1 MRTKF
6 NIQNLHITP
15 ECISPDYH
23 YSDALSIRL
32 LHSILKNFGTVLL
45 SVRILSVLLST
56 SKLMEIRGWFQ
67 SRYIWCLLL
76 KGIWAIV
83 FLRERRYVWKYTVEV
98 LLLYLFHFQNN
109 GKHINKAKTVSVNKC
124 FFMGSYSTFYFKRKV
139 DQMMSVR
146 HESGFLGC
154 VVRHM
159 LDANREATSDL

>member
-1 MRTKF
+1 MPKQVEYQFIESKHTDVTHR
-6 NIQNLHITP
+6 
-15 ECISPDYH
+15 
-23 YSDALSIRL
+23 LS
-32 LHSILKNFGTVLL
+32 
-45 SVRILSVLLST
+45 
-56 SKLMEIRGWFQ
+56 
-67 SRYIWCLLL
+67 LLL

-124 FFMGSYSTFYFKRKV
+124 FFMGSYSTFYFKHKV